1 MTNLYKIKIAVIG
14 IGRMGLRHI
23 QVIDKMDMD
32 LVGIFDTNNQA
43 MELAQ
48 TQFKLTSKQIFTNLE
63 QLFNIAAPECLI
75 IATTADFHC
84 TLACMAAERGVKF
97 ILVEKPL
104 AVSLDQCETMIS
116 TCKKFGARLSVNHQM
131 RFLEQYSKPKEKL
144 YSEAFGGF
152 KSMTVI
158 GGNIGAS
165 MNGTHYLEAFR
176 YLSDEEPS
184 EVSAWFDPDV
194 VSNPRGIQF
203 EDRSGSLR
211 VVTASGKRL
220 YMDISGDQGHG
231 LQVIYSGRNGQVFI
245 NEITGEM
252 IASIRKSEH
261 RALPTTRYGMPDEFT
276 REYISPVEVIDST
289 VKVLTALI
297 SGENI
302 VEAQHGMSAI
312 RTLVA
317 AYTSSEN
324 GGSPIRLDAKL
335 NTKLIFPWA

>member
-1 MTNLYKIKIAVIG
+1 M
-14 IGRMGLRHI
+14 GRRHI
-23 QVIDKMDMD
+23 QVTKKMNMN
-32 LVGIFDTNNQA
+32 LVGIYDTNP
-43 MELAQ
+43 ESLILAQ
-48 TQFKLTSKQIFTNLE
+48 SEHALSNQQIFNDLE
-63 QLFNIAAPECLI
+63 ELFVTTTPQCLI
-75 IATTADFHC
+75 IASTADSHC
-84 TLACMAAERGVKF
+84 ALTCMAAERGVKF

-104 AVSLDQCETMIS
+104 AVSLDQCEIMIS
-116 TCKKFGARLSVNHQM
+116 MCKKFGVRLSVNHQM

-152 KSMTVI
+152 KSMTVV

-184 EVSAWFDPDV
+184 EVSAWFDLDV

-252 IASIRKSEH
+252 IASMRKSEH
-261 RALPTTRYGMPDEFT
+261 RALPTTRYGMPDEFI

-302 VEAQHGMSAI
+302 VEAGHGMSAI

-317 AYTSSEN
+317 AYSSSEK